1 MNTIVI
7 LVIIKYLLA
16 CEVLMK
22 SDTKKNLRAEISAD
36 ISYNSCRW
44 YNMTNCKY
52 CSNKLYKLNALS
64 DDNYICLN
72 CLHRY
77 SKLSPSCTTNKLSC
91 DCND

>member
-44 YNMTNCKY
+44 YIWLTVNT
-52 CSNKLYKLNALS
+52 ALI
-64 DDNYICLN
+64 NYIN
-72 CLHRY
+72 
-77 SKLSPSCTTNKLSC
+77 
-91 DCND
+91 